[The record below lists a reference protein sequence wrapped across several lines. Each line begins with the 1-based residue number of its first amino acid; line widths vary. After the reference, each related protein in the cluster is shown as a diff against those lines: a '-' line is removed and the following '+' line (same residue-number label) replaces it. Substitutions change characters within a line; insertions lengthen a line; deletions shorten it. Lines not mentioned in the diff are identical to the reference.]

1 VNTLEKKYKD
11 ALKSSDKIIVD
22 LSDTAIKGNAVY
34 GAFYIPWERLKKGKI
49 KDALG
54 LFLNGVRLYFNSHTK
69 SSSDGW
75 EKENLVLDDLYRCLD
90 KYHVTGEEMQS
101 AVKKYVKWNI
111 LERKGFKNCLEK
123 LRNYGNPKETILF
136 TKESSESAD
145 AAKNHL
151 GFDRAIS
158 NKTTFH
164 GDNTINGVELKMKT
178 PEDRLT
184 VLQKEAGNLEKAVV
198 ISNNGPD
205 KRVLEGKV
213 GLFIRY
219 SRKGRKGEPC
229 ISNFEEFSRQLDDT
243 D

>member
-1 VNTLEKKYKD
+1 MNTLEKEYKD
-11 ALKSSDKIIVD
+11 ALKSSNKIIVD
-22 LSDTAIKGNAVY
+22 LSDTAIKGNAAY

-54 LFLNGVRLYFNSHTK
+54 LFLNGVKLYVTSHTK

-75 EKENLVLDDLYRCLD
+75 EKEILVLNELYQCLD
-90 KYHVTGEEMQS
+90 RYGVTEEEMQS
-101 AVKKYVKWNI
+101 GVKRYVKSK
-111 LERKGFKNCLEK
+111 LFQRKGFRDCLEK

-151 GFDRAIS
+151 GFDKTIS
-158 NKTTFH
+158 NETTFH
-164 GDNTINGVELKMKT
+164 SDNTINGVNIKMVT

-198 ISNNGPD
+198 ISNNRPD
-205 KRVLEGKV
+205 ERALRGKV
-213 GLFIRY
+213 GLFIPF
-219 SRKGRKGEPC
+219 SRKGKIH
-229 ISNFEEFSRQLDDT
+229 ISDFEKFSKQLNDSD
-243 D
+243 

>member
-1 VNTLEKKYKD
+1 MNALEKDYKD

-22 LSDTAIKGNAVY
+22 LSGTAIKGNAAY
-34 GAFYIPWERLKKGKI
+34 GAFYIPLERLKKGKI

-54 LFLNGVRLYFNSHTK
+54 LFLNGVRLYVTSHTK

-90 KYHVTGEEMQS
+90 KYHVSEEEMQNG
-101 AVKKYVKWNI
+101 VKRYVKSR
-111 LERKGFKNCLEK
+111 LFQRKGFKNCLEK
-123 LRNYGNPKETILF
+123 LRNYGKPKETILF

-151 GFDRAIS
+151 GFDKAIS
-158 NKTTFH
+158 NETTFYR
-164 GDNTINGVELKMKT
+164 NNNINGVKLKMVT

-198 ISNNGPD
+198 ISNNRTD
-205 KRVLEGKV
+205 ERVLADKV
-213 GLFIRY
+213 GLFIPF
-219 SRKGRKGEPC
+219 SRKGEIH
-229 ISNFEEFSRQLDDT
+229 ISNFEKFSKQLNDSD
-243 D
+243 